1 MDDLFGFMD
10 HELPSPSQFKIGE
23 LGDSE
28 WLLSLMQIPG
38 IGSGTAIKIAQEFS
52 SAKDLLSAT
61 EGDLGRLGN
70 FDLDQIMR
78 LRPSAIQR
86 GDDLRAI
93 SYFESDYP
101 QELKELK
108 NPPAVLWVKGTLK
121 RVKNVAIVGTRQ
133 PSQEGYLSAELC
145 GSEAANFGI
154 GVVSG
159 LAIGVDSAAH
169 RGVLREEGYTVAVL
183 ASDVLNPSPDSN
195 IPLANAILDAG
206 GCLVS
211 ESPPNTSPTRHGLV
225 QRNRIQAAL
234 SKSIVIPE
242 CGYPSGTF
250 TTIAFGFELE
260 RQIVVFRPE
269 SNNQSSR
276 GNELLVALSGIN
288 PDYLNLSKKL
298 KEKAENRKPFADV
311 VLENLADFREHLRS
325 I

>member
-1 MDDLFGFMD
+1 MDDLFGYMD
-10 HELPSPSQFKIGE
+10 QELPTPHQINVGE

-28 WLLSLMQIPG
+28 WLLSMMQIPG
-38 IGSGTAIKIAQEFS
+38 IGSGTAIKIAKEFS

-61 EGDLGRLGN
+61 EADLGRFGK
-70 FDLDQIMR
+70 FDLYQFMR
-78 LRPSAIQR
+78 LRPTSIQR
-86 GDDLRAI
+86 ADDLRAI
-93 SYFESDYP
+93 SFFESDYP

-121 RVKNVAIVGTRQ
+121 PMKNVAIVGTRQ
-133 PSQEGYLSAELC
+133 PSQEGYLSAESC
-145 GSEAANFGI
+145 GSEAANLGI

-159 LAIGVDSAAH
+159 LALGVDSAAH

-183 ASDVLNPSPDSN
+183 ASDVLCPTPDSN
-195 IPLANAILDAG
+195 VPLANAILDAG

-211 ESPPNTSPTRHGLV
+211 EYPPSTSPTRHGLV

-234 SKSIVIPE
+234 SKSIVVPE

-250 TTIAFGFELE
+250 STIAFGFELA
-260 RQIVVFRPE
+260 RQIVVFRPD
-269 SNNQSSR
+269 SQTQSSR

-288 PDYLNLSKKL
+288 PDYLDLSKKL
-298 KEKAENRKPFADV
+298 KEKAGDRKPFADL
-311 VLENLADFREHLRS
+311 VLENLSDFREHLRS

>member
-1 MDDLFGFMD
+1 VDDLFGFMD
-10 HELPSPSQFKIGE
+10 HELPSKSQLTIGE
-23 LGDSE
+23 LGGSE
-28 WLLSLMQIPG
+28 WLLAMMQIPG
-38 IGSGTAIKIAQEFS
+38 IGSGTAIKLAQEFS
-52 SAKDLLSAT
+52 SVKDLLSAT
-61 EGDLGRLGN
+61 EVDLGRVGN
-70 FDLDQIMR
+70 FDLDEIMR
-78 LRPSAIQR
+78 LRPTAIQQ
-86 GDDLRAI
+86 GDDLRAL
-93 SYFESDYP
+93 SFFESDYP

-121 RVKNVAIVGTRQ
+121 PVKNVAIVGTRQ
-133 PSQEGYLSAELC
+133 PSQEGYLSAESC
-145 GSEAANFGI
+145 GSEAANLGI

-159 LAIGVDSAAH
+159 LALGVDSAAH

-183 ASDVLNPSPDSN
+183 ASDVLNPTPDSN
-195 IPLANAILDAG
+195 VPLAHAILDAG

-250 TTIAFGFELE
+250 STIAFGFELE
-260 RQIVVFRPE
+260 RLIVVFKPE
-269 SNNQSSR
+269 SNSQSSK

-288 PDYLNLSKKL
+288 PDYLDLSKKL
-298 KEKAENRKPFADV
+298 KEKAGKRKPFADV
-311 VLENLADFREHLRS
+311 VLENLSDFKEHLRS